1 MVRMSDEWFV
11 RVHDK
16 EYGPVDLDELLEW
29 KAEGRLIAD
38 NPVRRAGDADWIPAA
53 AIPQLFPPPLPQ
65 DGTDRRDPV
74 HRRTFGEIIADTVR
88 IYAKGFPQFL
98 GLALMVAIPWTGLKL
113 SLAFAQMPEGEPLAG
128 TGRNAAAVAIVML
141 VALLAVWPIFVGG
154 IQLATADLAARR
166 AIRLSDI
173 LRRAASLWPRI
184 ARLAMFVYGAFMF
197 WIGLPLVA
205 LLALAGSPSQISALL
220 GVLVLAFLVYMFGRL
235 FINFMFWQQ
244 SAALGGLEGVE
255 ALRDSKELARSRTE
269 APRWQRPL
277 YRGAMLASIWVLIVI
292 ALGVAVE
299 LPFLMWRL
307 RGITEVEQAVAVM
320 QALVRAP
327 RPDAITIA
335 TYVLSS
341 LVNAIFRPLLGIA
354 FVVLYFDAKA
364 KR

>member
-1 MVRMSDEWFV
+1 MAEEWFV

-16 EYGPVDLDELLEW
+16 EYGPVDLEELLEW

-38 NPVRRAGDADWIPAA
+38 NPVRRDGEMDWTTAA
-53 AIPQLFPPPLPQ
+53 AIPQLFPPPLQTSP
-65 DGTDRRDPV
+65 GVHDPV
-74 HRRTFGEIIADTVR
+74 HRRTFGEIIADTLR

-98 GLALMVAIPWTGLKL
+98 GLALLVAIPSLGLKL
-113 SLAFAQMPEGEPLAG
+113 SLAFVKMPEGEPLAG
-128 TGRNAAAVAIVML
+128 TARNAAAVVIVML
-141 VALLAVWPIFVGG
+141 VALLAVWPIFLAG
-154 IQLATADLAARR
+154 IQLATADLAAGR
-166 AIRLSDI
+166 AIRLGDV
-173 LRRAASLWPRI
+173 LRRATNLWPRI
-184 ARLAMFVYGAFMF
+184 VRLAMFVYGAFMF
-197 WIGLPLVA
+197 WIALPLVAVLAVASNPSVIGILLA
-205 LLALAGSPSQISALL
+205 LLALAFQI
-220 GVLVLAFLVYMFGRL
+220 YMFGRL

-277 YRGAMLASIWVLIVI
+277 YRGAMLASIWMLVVI

-307 RGITEVEQAVAVM
+307 RGITEVEQAVALM
-320 QALVRAP
+320 QALLRAP

-341 LVNAIFRPLLGIA
+341 LTNAVFRPLLGIA
-354 FVVLYFDAKA
+354 FVVLYFDARA